1 MTARSA
7 KAADGQAD
15 AGSTATSSAMTI
27 EHEFIATL
35 RIGIMRLSR
44 RLQSERPTT
53 DLTLTQLSVLGVL
66 NAHGEMSI
74 GELAGVERVKP
85 PSMTRTVNHLEEAGL
100 VKRCAH
106 ESDGRQ
112 VVVKVTD
119 SARAVLVEN
128 RRLRDEWLADHLA
141 TISDEERRILRAAAP
156 ILERLAA
163 S

>member
-1 MTARSA
+1 MVGTV
-7 KAADGQAD
+7 D
-15 AGSTATSSAMTI
+15 
-27 EHEFIATL
+27 HEFIASL

-53 DLTLTQLSVLGVL
+53 DLTLTQLSALGVL
-66 NAHGEMSI
+66 NAHDELTI
-74 GELAGVERVKP
+74 GELANAERVKP
-85 PSMTRTVNHLEEAGL
+85 PSMTRTINVLEEAGL

-119 SARAVLVEN
+119 AAREVLLEN
-128 RRLRDEWLADHLA
+128 RRLRDQWLADHLA
-141 TISDEERRILRAAAP
+141 TLSDGELAALHEAAP
-156 ILERLAA
+156 ILARLAA

>member
-1 MTARSA
+1 MTAPT
-7 KAADGQAD
+7 DND
-15 AGSTATSSAMTI
+15 TSSAAPTERRDAVGGSI
-27 EHEFIATL
+27 DHEFIAAL
-35 RIGIMRLSR
+35 RVGIMRLSR

-66 NAHGEMSI
+66 NAREEMTI
-74 GELAGVERVKP
+74 GELANVERVKP

-119 SARAVLVEN
+119 AARAVLLEN
-128 RRLRDEWLADHLA
+128 RRLRDQWLADHLA
-141 TISDEERRILRAAAP
+141 ALTDDERRALRQAAP
-156 ILERLAA
+156 ILARLAA